1 MRVHGVGVRGA
12 WVISNADFLGSGAND
27 TRDKLRSRGTG
38 HINCPQTPYPGMPAS
53 RVSSPQH
60 VGAPQGSAGVP
71 PHGGAKPQR
80 RRQGLLCVVQC
91 LDVQPAD
98 AMRSVRL
105 VRPTAADAQS
115 ATLTAPSTATADATT
130 AGTTQPFWTA
140 APPALGS
147 GSVRRVVSHDKRR
160 VVAVEMRQFLAL
172 QGL

>member
-1 MRVHGVGVRGA
+1 
-12 WVISNADFLGSGAND
+12 
-27 TRDKLRSRGTG
+27 
-38 HINCPQTPYPGMPAS
+38 
-53 RVSSPQH
+53 
-60 VGAPQGSAGVP
+60 
-71 PHGGAKPQR
+71 
-80 RRQGLLCVVQC
+80 
-91 LDVQPAD
+91 
-98 AMRSVRL
+98 MRSVRL